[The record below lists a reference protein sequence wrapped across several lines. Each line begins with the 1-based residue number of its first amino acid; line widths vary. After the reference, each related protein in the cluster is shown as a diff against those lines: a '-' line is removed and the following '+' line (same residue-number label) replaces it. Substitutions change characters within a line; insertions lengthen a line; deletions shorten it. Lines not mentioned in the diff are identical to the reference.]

1 MGQKPRMMHKPV
13 EVPGKPMSTG
23 LLAVSMKR
31 YQRSC
36 AALRASRLLI
46 HLSRIGM
53 ARGRAWLEQQA
64 SQNGGSVSPEKH
76 SPQACVAMPEERS
89 PLLAYVTARS
99 TEKRAAPID
108 RSARAMNE
116 VCRVLTENASPRPQ
130 SLPSAVVHLRCTVGQ
145 ALNRQAHI
153 TSVRDFRGAAQ

>member
-1 MGQKPRMMHKPV
+1 MRGKAAHDAPV
-13 EVPGKPMSTG
+13 QEPGNPMSAA

-53 ARGRAWLEQQA
+53 ARARTLLERHA
-64 SQNGGSVSPEKH
+64 SPNGGSASPESIRLRH
-76 SPQACVAMPEERS
+76 ESPCRKNRS
-89 PLLAYVTARS
+89 LRSAYPAVRS

-116 VCRVLTENASPRPQ
+116 AFRTLAENASPMVLVKTARRP
-130 SLPSAVVHLRCTVGQ
+130 
-145 ALNRQAHI
+145 
-153 TSVRDFRGAAQ
+153 

>member
-1 MGQKPRMMHKPV
+1 MRGKAGHYAPV
-13 EVPGKPMSTG
+13 EEPGNPMSAA
-23 LLAVSMKR
+23 LLTASMKR

-53 ARGRAWLEQQA
+53 ARGRRLLERHA
-64 SQNGGSVSPEKH
+64 SPNGGSVSPESIRLRH
-76 SPQACVAMPEERS
+76 GSPCQENRS
-89 PLLAYVTARS
+89 LRSAYPTARS

-116 VCRVLTENASPRPQ
+116 VGRVLTEHA
-130 SLPSAVVHLRCTVGQ
+130 LPGP
-145 ALNRQAHI
+145 
-153 TSVRDFRGAAQ
+153 SVLAAGAATRRED